1 MQVPVQPG
9 APAQT
14 IVVVQQNSAPPIEV
28 QCCCCIP
35 MSMGY
40 WFVGIWCVLMG
51 HVLYIAVVLGTVLTK
66 NKVPEYGVPL
76 IIVCGLAFVVTLSFF
91 VFCFMGISKGLDTA
105 EGRRLLRKGIMMM
118 QLGYGI

>member
-14 IVVVQQNSAPPIEV
+14 VVIVQQNSAPPIEV

-51 HVLYIAVVLGTVLTK
+51 HVLYLSILIGKLLSDEG
-66 NKVPEYGVPL
+66 VPEYGVPL
-76 IIVCGLAFVVTLSFF
+76 IIVCGLAFAVTLSFF
-91 VFCFMGISKGLDTA
+91 VFVFMGISKGLDTA
-105 EGRRLLRKGIMMM
+105 EGRRLIRKGIMMM